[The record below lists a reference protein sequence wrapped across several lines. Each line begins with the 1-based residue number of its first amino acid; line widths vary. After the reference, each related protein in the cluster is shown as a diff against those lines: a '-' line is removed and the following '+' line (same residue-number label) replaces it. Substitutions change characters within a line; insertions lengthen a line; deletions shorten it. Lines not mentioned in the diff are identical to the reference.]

1 MLYVTFEERT
11 GDVRMKYKILLCG
24 KSKAII
30 DDFFTHLEME
40 FETQSTSMHYGDIM
54 SHLRIFEPDAI
65 IFCMHK
71 ETDDTV
77 HNLMKFK
84 NKFER
89 LSIPFIIVGSE
100 EDCEQFQKDTYRMAS
115 LVLTKP
121 ISVRN
126 IGAKVMKFVEEW
138 KNKQVDVAVTKE
150 SAQEEYLSLFNDEV
164 PVAEKTN
171 ATSQPALKHILV
183 VDDDPLMLK
192 IIKEHLKSRYN
203 VATAISGAIA
213 LKFLETKKTD
223 LIILDYEMPGENG
236 GEVLRKIRDNDATS
250 NLPVIFLTAMTDRD
264 KIKAVLELKP
274 QGYLLKPINTEKLL
288 PIIESCIQ

>member
-1 MLYVTFEERT
+1 MLYVTFEERL

-30 DDFFTHLEME
+30 DDFFTHLEMD

-54 SHLRIFEPDAI
+54 SHLRIFAPDAM

-71 ETDDTV
+71 ETEDTV
-77 HNLMKFK
+77 HNLVKFK

-89 LSIPFIIVGSE
+89 LCIPFIIVGSE
-100 EDCEQFQKDTYRMAS
+100 EDCDKFQKDTYHMAD

-126 IGAKVMKFVEEW
+126 IGEKVMKFIEEW
-138 KNKQVDVAVTKE
+138 KNKHIDVAVIRE
-150 SAQEEYLSLFNDEV
+150 SAQDEYAGVFKDEV
-164 PVAEKTN
+164 PVADVPKE
-171 ATSQPALKHILV
+171 AAEPVMKHILV

-192 IIKEHLKSRYN
+192 IIKEHLKSKYN
-203 VATAISGAIA
+203 IATAISGAIA

-236 GEVLRKIRDNDATS
+236 GEVLRKIRDNEATS
-250 NLPVIFLTAMTDRD
+250 NLPVVFLTAMTDRD